1 MKMRSKAAVTATAAI
16 LLAAVPMV
24 QAQTDK
30 QVGVTIYSSADPA
43 SFDPQQFISQQRMG
57 FNPGF
62 AWQVPG
68 FAVVRDTRKLDL
80 TAGLNLVKFTDVA
93 EFIDPTTV
101 SLVDLSVPAEQA
113 QQAGLK
119 VLEQKFAFDLVSPSK
134 LLERYID
141 QPISVNHNLGSGKTE
156 VITGTLLS
164 ANQGQI
170 VLRTPQGLR
179 LLPAHTDIQ
188 LGELPEGLI
197 TKPTLQWQLWAPAP
211 GTRQVQTAY
220 QTAGL
225 TWRADYNL
233 ILAEDDRSADLGAWV
248 TIMNLSGASYPDAQL
263 KLIAGDVQ
271 RIQPPTPMAA
281 PMMMRKSM
289 LADEMAGASFE
300 QKPFFEYH
308 LYTLPR
314 PATIDQNS
322 TQQIALFETK
332 RGVKVEKMLV
342 YYGLPGDARWWVFPR
357 PMMDRNLGQ
366 GGDKKVDVYIQ
377 FHNREADGLGVPLPK
392 GKVRVFKA
400 DTPSLASGVEVKLD
414 ATGKPVGGAAA
425 LGSLEFVG
433 EDLIDHTAKN
443 EKVLVKIGQA
453 FDVTGER
460 VQSDFKVDNA
470 RMWMEE
476 TFRIT
481 LRNAKKEAQKVVV
494 RENLYRWVNW
504 QITQKSDEF
513 EKVDARTVHFVV
525 NVPAEGEKVV
535 TYTVKYTW

>member
-1 MKMRSKAAVTATAAI
+1 MKKSMKTAVAI
-16 LLAAVPMV
+16 LLTTVPWAV
-24 QAQTDK
+24 AQGNK

-43 SFDPQQFISQQRMG
+43 SFDPQQFISQQRIG

-68 FAVVRDTRKLDL
+68 FAVVRDNRKLDL
-80 TAGLNLVKFTDVA
+80 AQGMNLVQFTDVA

-101 SLVDLSVPAEQA
+101 SLVDLSVSAEQA
-113 QQAGLK
+113 ENTGLK
-119 VLEQKFAFDLVSPSK
+119 VLEQKFAFDLVNPAK
-134 LLERYID
+134 LLEKYLD
-141 QPISVNHNLGSGKTE
+141 QPVTVNLNLGSGKIE
-156 VITGTLLS
+156 SVSGTLLS

-170 VLRTPQGLR
+170 VVKTPQGLR
-179 LLPAHTDIQ
+179 LLPGHGDIQ

-197 TKPTLQWQLWAPAP
+197 TKPTLQWHLWAPAP

-271 RIQPPTPMAA
+271 RIQPRPMAA
-281 PMMMRKSM
+281 PM
-289 LADEMAGASFE
+289 LARSGMAAMERDAGASFE

-308 LYTLPR
+308 MYTLPR
-314 PATIDQNS
+314 PATIDQNT
-322 TQQIALFETK
+322 TQQIALFDTK
-332 RGVKVEKMLV
+332 RGVKIEKMMV

-357 PMMDRNLGQ
+357 PATDRNLGQ
-366 GGDKKVDVYIQ
+366 GGDKKVDVYLQ
-377 FHNREADGLGVPLPK
+377 FHNKEADGLGVPLPK

-400 DTPSLASGVEVKLD
+400 DKPAMTDVKLD
-414 ATGKPVGGAAA
+414 ATGKAVGASAM
-425 LGSLEFVG
+425 GSLEFVG

-460 VQSDFKVDNA
+460 VQSDFKVDNN
-470 RMWMEE
+470 RNQMEE

-481 LRNAKKEAQKVVV
+481 LKNAKAEPVKVVV
-494 RENLYRWVNW
+494 RENLYRWVHW

-525 NVPAEGEKVV
+525 TVPPEGEKVLN
-535 TYTVKYTW
+535 YTVRYTW

>member
-1 MKMRSKAAVTATAAI
+1 MNQMTKTAAVAA
-16 LLAAVPMV
+16 AACLMAVSLV
-24 QAQTDK
+24 EAQTDK

-43 SFDPQQFISQQRMG
+43 SFDPQQFISQQRHG

-80 TAGLNLVKFTDVA
+80 TGGLNLVQFTDVA

-101 SLVDLSVPAEQA
+101 SLVDLSVTAEQA
-113 QQAGLK
+113 AQAGLK
-119 VLEQKFAFDLVSPSK
+119 VLEQKFAFDLVSPTK
-134 LLERYID
+134 LMERYID
-141 QPISVNHNLGSGKTE
+141 QNITVNHNLGNGKVE
-156 VITGTLLS
+156 AITGTLLS

-170 VLRTPQGLR
+170 VLRTAQGLR
-179 LLPAHTDIQ
+179 LLPAHGDIQ

-197 TKPTLQWQLWAPAP
+197 TKPTLQWQLWAPAA
-211 GTRQVQTAY
+211 GKREVRTAY

-271 RIQPPTPMAA
+271 RIQPNVVTG
-281 PMMMRKSM
+281 PMMARSSRMM
-289 LADEMAGASFE
+289 VADEMAGAAFE

-314 PATIDQNS
+314 AATIDQNS

-342 YYGLPGDARWWVFPR
+342 YYGLPGDARRWVFPS

-366 GGDKKVDVYIQ
+366 GGNKKVDVYLQ

-400 DTPSLASGVEVKLD
+400 DTRSQAEVKLD
-414 ATGKPVGGAAA
+414 ATGKPVGGSAAV
-425 LGSLEFVG
+425 GSLEFVG

-460 VQSDFKVDNA
+460 VQTDFKVDTA
-470 RMWMEE
+470 RDWMEE

-525 NVPAEGEKVV
+525 DVPAEGEKVV